1 MNRARTSEPTR
12 ATINLSRIPVG
23 GGVAGLMIAVTIVV
37 IGLIGLPPIRWF
49 LAANLA
55 LGVVIALLRR
65 WTNRG

>member
-1 MNRARTSEPTR
+1 
-12 ATINLSRIPVG
+12 
-23 GGVAGLMIAVTIVV
+23 MIAVTIVV

-49 LAANLA
+49 LAASLA